1 CVRGLKSIDYWTDE
15 YGFRIVPFTG
25 TGIKVADEIALCCNI
40 ISYLSWVRGLKLRYN
55 PYHFRLFH
63 RTLHRYGD

>member
-1 CVRGLKSIDYWTDE
+1 MIASASYPSWVRGLKSIDYWTDE

-40 ISYLSWVRGLKLRYN
+40 ISYPSWVRGLKLSSDGRPTN
-55 PYHFRLFH
+55 Q
-63 RTLHRYGD
+63 